1 MSSIPV
7 PPIPTNFL
15 LSAGSQ
21 PVEEDPLDFMDMP
34 NEMSTFEVNAKIYD
48 FDENIDLSECRAFL
62 ENIYNKLVDY
72 KVQDANLT
80 FPVGGLNADN
90 MAYLNALLAEGEV
103 SAVIHED
110 DQIVNIQESIFTGIW
125 RVTVIDKANNLLKDY
140 VEAGDIPEILLIKNQ
155 EKPNK
160 VLFDSALLPENVANA
175 PAILTELE
183 DKRNELTENGDIEF
197 IDAMTNPTEAINL
210 TLLPHTEEDLNCI
223 GGVLGDGDTV
233 ILSRGYGNCR
243 ITSTG
248 VSSIWWV
255 RYFNSTDKEILS
267 TIEVVNMPIVACAA
281 QEDLDESAGRLKE
294 QFEEL

>member
-34 NEMSTFEVNAKIYD
+34 NEMSTFEVNAKIYE
-48 FDENIDLSECRAFL
+48 FDENIDLSQCRLFL
-62 ENIYNKLVDY
+62 ENIYTQLDGY
-72 KVQDANLT
+72 KIQNANLI
-80 FPVGGLNADN
+80 FPVTGLNSQN
-90 MAYLNALLAEGEV
+90 MEYLNALLAEGEV

-110 DQIVNIQESIFTGIW
+110 DQIVNIQESIFTGVW
-125 RVTVIDKANNLLKDY
+125 RVTIVDKANNLLSDY
-140 VEAGDIPEILLIKNQ
+140 VEAGDIPEILIAKNQ

-160 VLFDSALLPENVANA
+160 VFFDTALLPEHVANA

-183 DKRNELTENGDIEF
+183 DKRNELNLKSDDEF
-197 IDAMTNPTEAINL
+197 IDAMTNPTESINL

-223 GGVLGDGDTV
+223 GGILGNGDTV

-255 RYFNSTDKEILS
+255 KYFNSTDNEILS
-267 TIEVVNMPIVACAA
+267 TIEVVGMPIVACAA
-281 QEDLDESAGRLKE
+281 QEDMESTAERLKE
-294 QFEEL
+294 FADEL